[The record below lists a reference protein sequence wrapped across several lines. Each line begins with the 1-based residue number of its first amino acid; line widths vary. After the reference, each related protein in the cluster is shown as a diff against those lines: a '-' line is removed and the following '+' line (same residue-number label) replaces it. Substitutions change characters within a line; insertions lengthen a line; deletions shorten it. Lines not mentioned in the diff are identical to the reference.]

1 MKATLASLFA
11 LASKVAQSELMKYL
25 FEIFIVF
32 LGVYL
37 AFLLTDYQES
47 LRERDIRVQHYESL
61 ALELRLLA
69 NVLKFEENKLHAH
82 MKVVEEIN
90 QGNRPRIPP
99 SDLLFVYTGSLVE
112 SAFNSRHFEALDSD
126 IVREIIQGSFGLKL
140 LEEQIDSFNKKAT
153 VLLPTLANHEQC
165 CYGEDGQL
173 LNHWQWYPRIVQ
185 EIYELNQQA
194 YKGITENAIPD
205 LRENIRKMRN
215 LPPTESST
223 TQARR

>member
-61 ALELRLLA
+61 ALELRMVA
-69 NVLKFEENKLHAH
+69 NMLKLEEEKLHAH

-99 SDLLFVYTGSLVE
+99 SDLLFVYTGALVD

-126 IVREIIQGSFGLKL
+126 IIREIVQGSFGLKL
-140 LEEQIDSFNKKAT
+140 LEKRIDSFNNKAT
-153 VLLPTLANHEQC
+153 ALLPTLVNHEDC

-173 LNHWQWYPRIVQ
+173 LDHWQWYPSLVQ
-185 EIYELNQQA
+185 KIYELNQQA
-194 YKGITENAIPD
+194 YEGITENAIPD
-205 LRENIRKMRN
+205 LRENIRQMRN
-215 LPPTESST
+215 LPSSDPST
-223 TQARR
+223 K